1 MSTEKSLN
9 SSHDASFAKAERLSD
24 LILMTG
30 NEDVSYMDKFLGDE
44 NIAMLAEKMKI
55 SLKRKLVLRGN
66 SIGSTGAKA
75 LADLVAAQD
84 SLIHLSL
91 EWNHIGS
98 NGAESFAEALLTN
111 RSLNYLDF
119 RNNSIGSE
127 AAMSLADSLTHNTS
141 LRTLDL
147 RWNQV
152 SVC

>member
-1 MSTEKSLN
+1 MAEKSLN
-9 SSHDASFAKAERLSD
+9 STHDTSFAKAERLSE

-30 NEDVSYMDKFLGDE
+30 NEDISYMDKFLGDE
-44 NIAMLAEKMKI
+44 NIAVLAEKLKV
-55 SLKRKLVLRGN
+55 STKRKLVLRGN
-66 SIGSTGAKA
+66 SIGSTGAKS

-98 NGAESFAEALLTN
+98 NGAEFFAEALLTN
-111 RSLNYLDF
+111 RSLSYLDL

-127 AAMSLADSLTHNTS
+127 AAVSLAESLARNNT

-152 SVC
+152 GRCN